1 MKLNVIKAAILPLR
15 FIFWGG
21 LLCVLDFSF
30 SSTVNGS
37 GFKFDVLND
46 AVGAACIAW
55 GTFKLA
61 PAQVHDR
68 YARVMTFV
76 KIVAALA
83 VLDAI
88 REHFITPYIPP
99 IVGFLV
105 NVFGLVVLAAT
116 VAFCIAMRWFCENA
130 DLQQAAASWR
140 FTTLLFVFIYVLP
153 LGLFHIAGC
162 IAILTDASFHFD
174 LGPAGLLLL
183 PLFLWPVVHLFI
195 STSRMKRAA
204 AAYVHPILNTPAP
217 ASFRPDQ

>member
-1 MKLNVIKAAILPLR
+1 MKLEDIKSAILPLR

-37 GFKFDVLND
+37 GFEFDILND

-55 GTFKLA
+55 GAFKLA
-61 PAQVHDR
+61 ALQVDDR

-76 KIVAALA
+76 KIVAALE

-88 REHFITPYIPP
+88 RDHFIMPYTPP
-99 IVGFLV
+99 IIDFLT

-116 VAFCIAMRWFCENA
+116 VAFCVAMRWFCERAN
-130 DLQQAAASWR
+130 LRAAASSWR
-140 FTTLLFVFIYVLP
+140 FTTLLFVFIYLLP
-153 LGLFHIAGC
+153 LGLMYVAGC
-162 IAILTDASFHFD
+162 IAILTENSFHFD

-204 AAYVHPILNTPAP
+204 EAYVAP
-217 ASFRPDQ
+217 TMSIPTAAP